1 MILRQQTVLVLP
13 ALLILASLL
22 CACSSQLHLIQ
33 TSSGR
38 GYISRLEPERR
49 IETGVV
55 IFEDLDRMLVMVP
68 EEDVVEIRPI
78 DALEAKRLGG
88 TTFFISPKT
97 NSPTSE

>member
-1 MILRQQTVLVLP
+1 MTQRQRTIHALLVLVLP
-13 ALLILASLL
+13 AFLL
-22 CACSSQLHLIQ
+22 CSCSSQLHLIQ

-49 IETGVV
+49 IETGIY
-55 IFEDLDRMLVMVP
+55 IFEDMDHLLVMVP
-68 EEDVVEIRPI
+68 EEEVVEIRPI

-97 NSPTSE
+97 NSPTGE

>member
-1 MILRQQTVLVLP
+1 MVPRQQPVLALPVLM
-13 ALLILASLL
+13 ILASLL

-55 IFEDLDRMLVMVP
+55 IFEDLDRLLVMVP

-78 DALEAKRLGG
+78 DALEARKLGG
-88 TTFFISPKT
+88 TIFFIPPGTKSIK
-97 NSPTSE
+97 